1 MRKVVDGAV
10 ARVFLKQPER
20 IAAAWRRVRY
30 AQSRAGLSAAHL
42 IDGVVEPFVREVG
55 QALLGTPGS
64 PWSRTRGVLRISP
77 SRGARGLYEEF
88 TALRRCM
95 TDALEALGGG
105 QEERRT
111 LAAALDDA
119 VDSAVAACQQL
130 QDPRAE
136 PPRVPF
142 GGVVVELYEPG
153 SNLSA
158 VSAGSSPALH

>member
-1 MRKVVDGAV
+1 
-10 ARVFLKQPER
+10 VFLKQPER
-20 IAAAWRRVRY
+20 IAAAWRQVRH
-30 AQSRAGLSAAHL
+30 AQARGAQPAAHL

-64 PWSRTRGVLRISP
+64 PWSRTRGVLRISL

-105 QEERRT
+105 LEERRT
-111 LAAALDDA
+111 LSAALDDA
-119 VDSAVAACQQL
+119 VDSAVAAWQQL

-136 PPRVPF
+136 PPRIPF

-153 SNLSA
+153 APRSA
-158 VSAGSSPALH
+158 ASPGGLPALH